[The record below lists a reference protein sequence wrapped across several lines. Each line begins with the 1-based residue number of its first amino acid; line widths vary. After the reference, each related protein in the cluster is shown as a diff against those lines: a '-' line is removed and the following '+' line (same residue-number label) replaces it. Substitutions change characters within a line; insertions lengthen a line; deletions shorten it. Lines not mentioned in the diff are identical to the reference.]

1 MQTTVQPEA
10 PTASPAPREQSI
22 SVTLTA
28 EVMVDLDDGRPTL
41 VAATESNLGDLR
53 ETSPARL
60 RAMVADARAQLD
72 AIERLAR
79 ECEARDTLRAIIAEH
94 SLNLYEDDL
103 SDLPDVARTF
113 ACFAMRHKDG
123 RTIVVV
129 PAGQDPIER
138 VNAVAELV
146 NDLQAQAEVQA

>member
-1 MQTTVQPEA
+1 MNTVQPKAATA
-10 PTASPAPREQSI
+10 PSPLAEQSI

-28 EVMVDLDDGRPTL
+28 EIMRDLDDGRPTL
-41 VAATESNLGDLR
+41 IAATESNLGDLR

-60 RAMVADARAQLD
+60 RSMVAAARTKLDQIEQL
-72 AIERLAR
+72 ANEH
-79 ECEARDTLRAIIAEH
+79 EARDTLRAIVAEH

-103 SDLPDVARTF
+103 SDLPEVARTF

-129 PAGQDPIER
+129 PQGQDPIER
-138 VNAVAELV
+138 VKAVAELV
-146 NDLQAQAEVQA
+146 NDIQAQA